1 MRRYMMDT
9 LRRKR
14 LVDELVE
21 AYVNWRETC
30 ARVNDAYRSWSSET
44 APGDRVTFGFYMAA
58 LDAEEQAA
66 EVYAGLVRGVE
77 KLPWSE
83 DPPAAPLGASAWRVG
98 WP

>member
-1 MRRYMMDT
+1 VRRYVMNT

-14 LVDELVE
+14 LVDRLFE

-30 ARVNDAYRSWSSET
+30 ARVNDAYRSWASET
-44 APGDRVTFGFYMAA
+44 APGDRVTFRLYMAA

-66 EVYAGLVRGVE
+66 EVYAGLVRRAGEVRWT
-77 KLPWSE
+77 KA
-83 DPPAAPLGASAWRVG
+83 PPAEPLGGPAWEVG